1 MRITIETDDQGA
13 AAAPTSAHAAPS
25 TDIGAAIVIFDG
37 GAAPDADAA
46 TGAAAVGDRTT
57 VFNGGA
63 FGGETAALHAEQA
76 TDGGAAG

>member
-13 AAAPTSAHAAPS
+13 AAGPTSAHAPS

-37 GAAPDADAA
+37 AAPGGDAA
-46 TGAAAVGDRTT
+46 TGAAAVGDGTT

-63 FGGETAALHAEQA
+63 FGGETAALHAEPA
-76 TDGGAAG
+76 TEGGAAG

>member
-13 AAAPTSAHAAPS
+13 AAAPTSAHARS
-25 TDIGAAIVIFDG
+25 TDIGAAIVTFDG
-37 GAAPDADAA
+37 GPAPGGDAA
-46 TGAAAVGDRTT
+46 TGAAAVGDGTT
-57 VFNGGA
+57 AFNGGA

>member
-13 AAAPTSAHAAPS
+13 AAAPTSAPS
-25 TDIGAAIVIFDG
+25 TDIGAAIVTFDG
-37 GAAPDADAA
+37 GPAPGWDAA
-46 TGAAAVGDRTT
+46 TGAAAVGDGTT
-57 VFNGGA
+57 AFNGGA